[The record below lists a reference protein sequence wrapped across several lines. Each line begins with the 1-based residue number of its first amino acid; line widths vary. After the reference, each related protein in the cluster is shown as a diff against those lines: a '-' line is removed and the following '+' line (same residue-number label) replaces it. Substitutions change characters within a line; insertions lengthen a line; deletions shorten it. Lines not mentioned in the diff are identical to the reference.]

1 MELYEETLEKDC
13 LYSGKIID
21 LELHKVSLPNGR
33 ITKREIVRH
42 KECVSML
49 ALDDE
54 KNVYLVEQY
63 RKPIDSVILE
73 IPAGHIEEGETPEQA
88 AIRELEEEIGM
99 TAKSIEYINKYYTS
113 PGFSDELIYF
123 YVVHVKSPDRQNL
136 DDDEFINIKKMP
148 VKDFVKLVDEHKITD
163 EKAILAAYFYAAKYG
178 V

>member
-1 MELYEETLEKDC
+1 MDLYEKTTEKDC
-13 LYSGKIID
+13 LYSGKIIN
-21 LELHKVSLPNGR
+21 LELHRVTLPNGR

-49 ALDDE
+49 AVDDE

-63 RKPIDSVILE
+63 RKPIDSVIWE
-73 IPAGHIEEGETPEQA
+73 IPAGHIENGETPEQA
-88 AIRELEEEIGM
+88 AIRELKEEIGM
-99 TAKSIEYINKYYTS
+99 TAKSVEYVNKYYTS

-123 YVVHVKSPDRQNL
+123 FVVRVAIEDKQKL
-136 DDDEFINIKKMP
+136 DDDEFINVKKISA
-148 VKDFVKLVDEHKITD
+148 KEFIKLVDEQKITD